1 MGARLAAGLGAIA
14 LGLCVYAPTIGRSA
28 PAPAGPVLEQRYWVE
43 EVARGLNFGASIAWM
58 PNGDALIAE
67 RQGAL
72 RILSKGKLDPQP
84 ITGVPETFKNSLNGI
99 KDVILDPQF
108 ASNGLIYMLLSE
120 GTYEAH
126 DGAVYKARLQGH
138 ALTDVKRIF
147 RSKDTEAGP
156 GQITGRMILMKDG
169 TLLVGIPDDNY
180 HKRWA
185 RDLSSDIGKLI
196 RINRDG
202 TVPTDNPF
210 VGKPGALPEIWT
222 IGHRGILGLYQD
234 PKTGAVYET
243 EAGPKGGDEFNKIE
257 KGHDYGW
264 PTVTW
269 GFDYSSSLAGP
280 LQTDA
285 GTDQPML
292 VWTPSISPGQIAW
305 YSGSKYPFWNNS
317 FFVGE
322 LTQKGLERI
331 RFNEQGKLLL
341 RERMLLDLNE
351 RIREVSVGPDG
362 LIYLLTD
369 HSTGRVLRLVPGV
382 PTGAQLARVAMKV
395 TIPSVGGGMG
405 VKLGDPARGEA
416 AFKDKCAACHS
427 VGTRVKG
434 GDIGPDLEKAYGRQA
449 GTLEGYA
456 YSPSMAKQP
465 QTWDLSSLESFL
477 SNPQAYV
484 PGTKMSAPGVENQ
497 AERLD
502 IIGFLNQTA
511 GLGGK
516 SFGGPNTVGAE
527 GQAAGATP

>member
-1 MGARLAAGLGAIA
+1 MRARLAAGLSVMALA
-14 LGLCVYAPTIGRSA
+14 LGICAPTIGHGGAASA
-28 PAPAGPVLEQRYWVE
+28 AGPVVEQQYWVE

-72 RILSKGKLDPQP
+72 RVLSKGKLDPQP

-126 DGAVYKARLQGH
+126 DGAVYRARLQGH

-156 GQITGRMILMKDG
+156 GQISGRMILMKDG

-185 RDLSSDIGKLI
+185 RDLSSHIGKLV

-202 TVPTDNPF
+202 TVPEDNPF
-210 VGKPGALPEIWT
+210 RNKPGALPEIWT
-222 IGHRGILGLYQD
+222 LGHRGILGLYQD

-292 VWTPSISPGQIAW
+292 VWTPSVSPGQIAW
-305 YSGSKYPFWNNS
+305 YGGTKYPFWTNS
-317 FFVGE
+317 FFVGT
-322 LTQKGLERI
+322 LTQRALERI
-331 RFNEQGKLLL
+331 RFDDQGKLLL
-341 RERMLLDLNE
+341 RERMLLNLNE

-362 LIYLLTD
+362 LIYVLTD
-369 HSTGRVLRLVPGV
+369 HSTGRILRLVPGK
-382 PTGAQLARVAMKV
+382 PSGAQLSRVATKL
-395 TIPSVGGGMG
+395 TIPSVGGMG
-405 VKLGDPARGEA
+405 LKLGDPAKGEA
-416 AFKDKCAACHS
+416 DFKDKCAACHS

-434 GDIGPDLEKAYGRQA
+434 GDIGPDLQTAYGRQA
-449 GTLEGYA
+449 GSLEGYA
-456 YSPSMAKQP
+456 YSSSMAKQP
-465 QTWDLSSLESFL
+465 QTWDMSSLESFL

-484 PGTKMSAPGVENQ
+484 PGTKMSAPGVESQ
-497 AERLD
+497 AERLE
-502 IIGFLNQTA
+502 IIGFLNQAA
-511 GLGGK
+511 GLRGK

-527 GQAAGATP
+527 GQTAEPQP